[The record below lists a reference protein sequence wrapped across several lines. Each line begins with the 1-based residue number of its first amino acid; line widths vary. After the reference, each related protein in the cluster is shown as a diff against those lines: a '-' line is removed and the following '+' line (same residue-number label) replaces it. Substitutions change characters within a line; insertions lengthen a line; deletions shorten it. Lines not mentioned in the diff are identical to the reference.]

1 MAAVEDEVY
10 SDVPCGAGPSVEA
23 VGEVRTLPDPSAASA
38 ALMPTS
44 SPGEA
49 EGSDMPAP
57 DGGGGGGVRTCRS
70 VALMVGG
77 KIRRYAGH
85 KMC

>member
-1 MAAVEDEVY
+1 MY

-23 VGEVRTLPDPSAASA
+23 VGEVRTLPDPVAST
-38 ALMPTS
+38 ALVPAS

-49 EGSDMPAP
+49 EGTDIPAP
-57 DGGGGGGVRTCRS
+57 DGGGGGEARTCRS

-77 KIRRYAGH
+77 SRYEDTPDTRCADF
-85 KMC
+85 